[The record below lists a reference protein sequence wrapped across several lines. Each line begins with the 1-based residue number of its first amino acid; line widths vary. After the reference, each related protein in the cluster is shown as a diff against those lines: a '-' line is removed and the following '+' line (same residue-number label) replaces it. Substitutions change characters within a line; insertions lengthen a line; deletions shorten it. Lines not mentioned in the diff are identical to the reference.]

1 VQNWQ
6 IDMKVD
12 GATTAVLGNL
22 YVEDAP
28 GSWWW
33 LLVVPA
39 AASALFMKKRLR
51 HVALMSVSTAVT
63 VLGVAQYFSLPSPAR
78 DTPSLIA
85 LSVVALLL
93 TLVATALRGEE
104 FVAAVSTAAG
114 IALVV
119 AVGLHRNQV
128 THRFVPGMGD
138 AWFVRFILP
147 VALGI
152 GAVAIWHGLNALL
165 RVPQPVLAR
174 SEEN

>member
-1 VQNWQ
+1 
-6 IDMKVD
+6 
-12 GATTAVLGNL
+12 
-22 YVEDAP
+22 
-28 GSWWW
+28 
-33 LLVVPA
+33 
-39 AASALFMKKRLR
+39 
-51 HVALMSVSTAVT
+51 MSVSTAVT

-85 LSVVALLL
+85 LGVVALLL
-93 TLVATALRGEE
+93 TLVAIALRGEE

-128 THRFVPGMGD
+128 IYRFVPGMGD
-138 AWFVRFILP
+138 AWYVRAILP
-147 VALGI
+147 IALGM

>member
-1 VQNWQ
+1 
-6 IDMKVD
+6 M
-12 GATTAVLGNL
+12 VLG
-22 YVEDAP
+22 
-28 GSWWW
+28 
-33 LLVVPA
+33 
-39 AASALFMKKRLR
+39 M
-51 HVALMSVSTAVT
+51 T
-63 VLGVAQYFSLPSPAR
+63 QYFSLPSPAR

-93 TLVATALRGEE
+93 ALVAMALRGDE

-128 THRFVPGMGD
+128 THRFVPGVGD
-138 AWFVRFILP
+138 AWYVRFILP
-147 VALGI
+147 IALGI

-165 RVPQPVLAR
+165 RVPQPALTG